1 VYFLNIPTNLRE
13 IEDTN
18 RNFENLEQSFL
29 DPYNSQVVQD
39 LLSKDRPKTDPLL
52 TEWIETGKA
61 PAHIL
66 KIGSKS
72 SVLLLVK
79 DDPTLDQTINPIG
92 SFKFGNFNLY
102 WVHTTVN
109 GPKDIVQ
116 LSENENVIRIVTD
129 NSNIEET
136 DDPYG
141 NSINVDRIIETYNPL
156 TGPGSNPPI
165 DTQNLNTRE
174 ILGANYVEDT
184 FGYNGSGTVVNVHDT
199 GIDFGNTALKGTLA
213 LDSEGKSTAFDGSGG
228 GFAITNTWSERYY
241 RERGDDATADIF
253 KPLFSNSINKIDISG
268 YEKLMVWSVNNFK
281 AIEMKSDL
289 GIPLPNSYDISGIP
303 SSTTGYQFGV
313 AAVNNGIFWN
323 FVPFLSV
330 DTNDD
335 GEYDSLYF
343 DWKTGYFMSGI

>member
-1 VYFLNIPTNLRE
+1 MVWSNIKVQYILILIIPSLIFSGVYFLNIPTNLPK

-79 DDPTLDQTINPIG
+79 DDPTLDQTISPIG

-129 NSNIEET
+129 RSEEHT
-136 DDPYG
+136 SELQSHWYI
-141 NSINVDRIIETYNPL
+141 SYAV
-156 TGPGSNPPI
+156 
-165 DTQNLNTRE
+165 
-174 ILGANYVEDT
+174 
-184 FGYNGSGTVVNVHDT
+184 FC
-199 GIDFGNTALKGTLA
+199 LK
-213 LDSEGKSTAFDGSGG
+213 K
-228 GFAITNTWSERYY
+228 
-241 RERGDDATADIF
+241 
-253 KPLFSNSINKIDISG
+253 KK
-268 YEKLMVWSVNNFK
+268 KK
-281 AIEMKSDL
+281 K
-289 GIPLPNSYDISGIP
+289 
-303 SSTTGYQFGV
+303 
-313 AAVNNGIFWN
+313 
-323 FVPFLSV
+323 
-330 DTNDD
+330 
-335 GEYDSLYF
+335 
-343 DWKTGYFMSGI
+343 KT